1 MANLRI
7 FEDDNQKM
15 NLSVQDVKGEILA
28 VSQFTLA
35 ADRQN
40 ADLTKYLNPYHHAVV
55 RLIEMT
61 IQNAHACGIWVG
73 ICGELASDEK
83 FLGKLIQL
91 QVDEMS
97 VVPSSVLTLRAKIA
111 SLG

>member
-1 MANLRI
+1 MVETPAAALI
-7 FEDDNQKM
+7 SDE
-15 NLSVQDVKGEILA
+15 LA
-28 VSQFTLA
+28 PLVDFFSIGTNDLTQFTLA

-40 ADLTKYLNPYHHAVV
+40 ADLGTYLNPYHHAVV
-55 RLIEMT
+55 RRIETT
-61 IQNAHACGIWVG
+61 IKNGHAAGIWVG

-91 QVDEMS
+91 GIDEMS

>member
-1 MANLRI
+1 MLDI
-7 FEDDNQKM
+7 KF
-15 NLSVQDVKGEILA
+15 V
-28 VSQFTLA
+28 
-35 ADRQN
+35 AD
-40 ADLTKYLNPYHHAVV
+40 
-55 RLIEMT
+55 
-61 IQNAHACGIWVG
+61 NAHKNGIWVG

>member
-1 MANLRI
+1 
-7 FEDDNQKM
+7 
-15 NLSVQDVKGEILA
+15 
-28 VSQFTLA
+28 
-35 ADRQN
+35 
-40 ADLTKYLNPYHHAVV
+40 
-55 RLIEMT
+55 MT